1 MPVAVL
7 QELKSLWP
15 KKATMLHAI
24 WGALPW
30 EQVRDADDKRVDA
43 DTHWAVLVLISGCRY
58 CFLLFEKLVHDKA
71 YLQYESCGIFD
82 SAIEAHS

>member
-1 MPVAVL
+1 MAK
-7 QELKSLWP
+7 EGHN
-15 KKATMLHAI
+15 ATKVVIRGAI

-43 DTHWAVLVLISGCRY
+43 DTHWAVPVLISGCRY
-58 CFLLFEKLVHDKA
+58 CFLLFEKLVHGKA
-71 YLQYESCGIFD
+71 YLQCESCGIFD